1 MKNYIIPEY
10 VFTPGES
17 GVGTIITNIQNFN
30 IKYLVGIIN
39 ITRGEVIF
47 WPSLKGR
54 GYLGL
59 FNSSGIILEYDT
71 SSHNGTDI
79 LQIIYDSTVDNP
91 SHVSAELGTN
101 ATEIIDALRQLQY
114 SVEILKNTIGQTR
127 PDANGRLRIL
137 LDAISGSLTLGT
149 ITSVGTVT
157 TVSTVTNQSQIGGV
171 NAIEQINNI
180 RRLSADSLLNKINL
194 S

>member
-1 MKNYIIPEY
+1 MKNYITPEY
-10 VFTPGES
+10 IFTPGEP
-17 GVGTIITNIQNFN
+17 GVGTIDTKIDNFN

-39 ITRGEVIF
+39 ITRGEVMF

-54 GYLGL
+54 GYLG
-59 FNSSGIILEYDT
+59 FVGNSGIILEYDT
-71 SSHNGTDI
+71 STHNNTDI
-79 LQIIYDSTVDNP
+79 LQIIYDSTEEYP

-101 ATEIIDALRQLQY
+101 AAEIVDALRQLQY
-114 SVEILKNTIGQTR
+114 SAEILKNTLGQTR

-149 ITSVGTVT
+149 VTTVGTVNT
-157 TVSTVTNQSQIGGV
+157 LTNQSQIGGI

>member
-1 MKNYIIPEY
+1 MKNHITPEY
-10 VFTPGES
+10 IFTPGEP
-17 GVGTIITNIQNFN
+17 GVGTIDTKIDNFD

-54 GYLGL
+54 GYLGF
-59 FNSSGIILEYDT
+59 FNGSGIVLEYDT
-71 SSHNGTDI
+71 STFDTNDI
-79 LQIIYDSTVDNP
+79 LQIIYDSTAEYP
-91 SHVSAELGTN
+91 SHVSAELGTS

-114 SVEILKNTIGQTR
+114 SIEILKNTIGQTR

-137 LDAISGSLTLGT
+137 LDAISNSLTLGT

-157 TVSTVTNQSQIGGV
+157 TLTNQSQIAGV

>member
-1 MKNYIIPEY
+1 MKNYI
-10 VFTPGES
+10 TPDYTFAPGGS
-17 GVGTIITNIQNFN
+17 GVGTIETNIENFD

-47 WPSLKGR
+47 WPSLRGR
-54 GYLGL
+54 GYLGF
-59 FNSSGIILEYDT
+59 FNNSGIVLEYDT
-71 SSHNGTDI
+71 STSESNDI
-79 LQIIYDSTVDNP
+79 LQIIYDSTKEYP

-101 ATEIIDALRQLQY
+101 STEIIDALRQLQY
-114 SVEILKNTIGQTR
+114 SVEILKNTLGQTR

-137 LDAISGSLTLGT
+137 LDAISASLTLGA
-149 ITSVGTVT
+149 VT
-157 TVSTVTNQSQIGGV
+157 TVGTVTNQSQIAGI

-180 RRLSADSLLNKINL
+180 RRLSADSLLNKINI

>member
-1 MKNYIIPEY
+1 MKNYISPNY
-10 VFTPGES
+10 VFTPGIS
-17 GVGTIITNIQNFN
+17 GVGTIDTNIQNFD
-30 IKYLVGIIN
+30 IKLLVGIIN
-39 ITRGEVIF
+39 ITREEVIY
-47 WPSLKGR
+47 WPSYSGR
-54 GYLGL
+54 GYTNVSGDTITLEY
-59 FNSSGIILEYDT
+59 NTSTHSSG
-71 SSHNGTDI
+71 DI
-79 LQIIYDSTVDNP
+79 LQIIYDSTAEYP

-101 ATEIIDALRQLQY
+101 ATEILDALRQLQY
-114 SVEILKNTIGQTR
+114 SIEILKNTIGQTR

-149 ITSVGTVT
+149 ITSVGTVS

>member
-1 MKNYIIPEY
+1 MKNYITPEY
-10 VFTPGES
+10 IFTPGEP
-17 GVGTIITNIQNFN
+17 GVGAIDTKIDNFN

-54 GYLGL
+54 GYLGF
-59 FNSSGIILEYDT
+59 FNGSGIVLEYDT
-71 SSHNGTDI
+71 STHDGNDI
-79 LQIIYDSTVDNP
+79 LQIIYDSTAEYP

-101 ATEIIDALRQLQY
+101 ATEILDALRQLQY
-114 SVEILKNTIGQTR
+114 SIEILKNTIGQTR

-157 TVSTVTNQSQIGGV
+157 TVSTLTNQSQIGGI